1 MSNLRYVVN
10 TVLLADENENGQ
22 FSRTSRKNKQKA
34 DLKLTRSKCSVIYIY
49 IGQKHYLSRINII
62 LDIDFKDSTY
72 L

>member
-22 FSRTSRKNKQKA
+22 FSRTSRKNKQNA
-34 DLKLTRSKCSVIYIY
+34 DLKLTRSKCSVISIY